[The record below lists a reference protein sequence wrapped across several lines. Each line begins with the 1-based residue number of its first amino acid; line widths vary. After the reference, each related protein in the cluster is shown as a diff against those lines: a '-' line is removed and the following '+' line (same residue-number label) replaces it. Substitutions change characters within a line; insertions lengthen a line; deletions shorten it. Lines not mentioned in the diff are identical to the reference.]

1 MDAAQ
6 IVDVVGDFVT
16 LKKRGANHI
25 ACCPF
30 HNEKTPSFSVSASK
44 GIYKCFGC
52 GKSGTAV
59 GFVMEHENMT
69 YTEALKYLAKKYNI
83 EVVEKEES
91 AEEIARKQRS
101 ESLYLVSEYAGK
113 FFQESMQTPEGQ
125 AIAYQY
131 FRSRGLED
139 DTIRKYGLGWSPVNR
154 KAFSEAARAAGYKEE
169 FLIETGVC
177 IKYDDGRLVDR
188 FHDSVMFPI
197 HSVSG
202 RIIAFGGRTL
212 KTDKSVA
219 KYVNSPETEIYVK
232 SRSLY
237 GIYFAKNE
245 ISRQDKCILVE
256 GYLDVLSMHQLGIKN
271 VVASSGTSL
280 TVEQIRLIRK
290 FTENVTIIY
299 DGDGAGIKAALRGI
313 GLVLKEGLNVKIVL
327 LPDGM
332 DPDDFAR
339 RHTLEQVQDYIAQN
353 EQDFIGF
360 KTDLLLGEAGGDPL
374 KKANLIN
381 DVADTIAL
389 IPDAVIRAVYVQ
401 TCADKFEID
410 EQILIDRVNKSR
422 DEMLIADRKQAEREA
437 ARAAQNS
444 APRYNRPSPPVQQQY
459 PSDMAPVSEG
469 YAPMPDDFVP
479 MSEDWSSMPGDY
491 IPIADEYGSMPGD
504 YMPSVGDGPVYDA
517 PVAVESVQ
525 PQPQHLNGIV
535 INDPFLEPCERD
547 LLKFILEHGCT
558 PLAFDRDSKYYVEGE
573 QLNVAEFIDGILA
586 EDEEGFANASYH
598 KVYEE
603 YFAMYDEGLEQEQ
616 IQTRLLNSQDS
627 QIAAVARELLIEKY
641 QITVENYEKSMTA
654 TTTRLV
660 QFVPKTLMT
669 YQCRKVEKI
678 LKKLTAEL
686 ASVTD
691 ETVMMDILTKISD
704 YTKARARL
712 NNELGRVN

>member
-1 MDAAQ
+1 MIPQETVNRILDAAQ

-52 GKSGTAV
+52 GKAGTAV

-69 YTEALKYLAKKYNI
+69 YTEALKYLARKYNI
-83 EVVEKEES
+83 EVIEKEES
-91 AEEIARKQRS
+91 AEEIARRQRS

-113 FFQESMQTPEGQ
+113 FFQESLQTPEGQ

-131 FRSRGLED
+131 FKSRGLED
-139 DTIRKYGLGWSPVNR
+139 ETIRKYGLGWSPINR
-154 KAFSEAARAAGYKEE
+154 QALTEAARAAGYKEE

-188 FHDSVMFPI
+188 FHDRVMFPI

-202 RIIAFGGRTL
+202 RVIAFGGRTL
-212 KTDKSVA
+212 RTDKTVA

-237 GIYFAKNE
+237 GIYFAKSE
-245 ISRQDKCILVE
+245 MSRQDKCILVE
-256 GYLDVLSMHQLGIKN
+256 GYLDVLSMHQLGITN

-290 FTENVTIIY
+290 FTNNVTIIY

-313 GLVLKEGLNVKIVL
+313 GLVLKEGLNVKVVL

-339 RHTLEQVQDYIAQN
+339 RNTLEQVQDYIRQN

-381 DVADTIAL
+381 DIADTIAL
-389 IPDAVIRAVYVQ
+389 IPDAVIRAVYIK
-401 TCADKFEID
+401 TSADKFQID
-410 EQILIDRVNKSR
+410 EQILVDRVSKTR

-437 ARAAQNS
+437 ARSAQGDGSRFGRPAAG
-444 APRYNRPSPPVQQQY
+444 PQQ
-459 PSDMAPVSEG
+459 PEG
-469 YAPMPDDFVP
+469 SSQTYAMPPMPDD
-479 MSEDWSSMPGDY
+479 Y
-491 IPIADEYGSMPGD
+491 IPMPDD
-504 YMPSVGDGPVYDA
+504 YMPMDEMGFGASQPV
-517 PVAVESVQ
+517 VQ
-525 PQPQHLNGIV
+525 MSQQHNGI
-535 INDPFLEPCERD
+535 IIDDPLLEPCERD
-547 LLKFILEHGCT
+547 LLKFILEYGCE
-558 PLAFDRDSKYYVEGE
+558 LLEFDKDSKYYIAGE
-573 QLNVAEFIDGILA
+573 SLTVAEFIDGILA
-586 EDEEGFANASYH
+586 EDEDGFANSSYD

-603 YFAMYDEGLEQEQ
+603 YFAMYDEGLDQRQ
-616 IQTRLLNSQDS
+616 IQTRLMNSMDP
-627 QIAAVARELLIEKY
+627 QISAVAKELLIDKY
-641 QITVENYEKSMTA
+641 QITVRNYENSMTA
-654 TTTRLV
+654 TATRLV

-669 YQCRKVEKI
+669 YQCRRVEKI
-678 LKKLTAEL
+678 LKQLTSQL
-686 ASVTD
+686 AVETD
-691 ETVMMDILTKISD
+691 EAVQVELLMKIAD
-704 YTKARARL
+704 YNKARTRL
-712 NNELGRVN
+712 NTELGRV